1 MSASI
6 GVEKETDAQGR
17 LKRHVDTK
25 LRSIQLNVCH
35 QGKPYWRMQQGK
47 KETNKLELVYRGSI
61 QLNVCHQGKPYWRM
75 QQGKK
80 ETNKLELVYR
90 G

>member
-25 LRSIQLNVCH
+25 LSRPQVCCVRRRVRERCFPRSEVVVNFCLSYDVAQFCLSDTEFPFVM
-35 QGKPYWRMQQGK
+35 R
-47 KETNKLELVYRGSI
+47 
-61 QLNVCHQGKPYWRM
+61 
-75 QQGKK
+75 
-80 ETNKLELVYR
+80 
-90 G
+90 